1 MQNASKGHLPRLAWF
16 TIATVV
22 GGGCDLQTKSWAEES
37 LGALSTKSMMVLQPW
52 LEFSLTYNRGT
63 AFSLIPDLGAS
74 RLIFGILAL
83 LTIGLLVFAVI
94 RWKSGRS
101 EAIAL
106 GALAAGALGNG
117 LDRAFRE
124 APGGGTG
131 VVDFVKLNYPWGGS
145 WPIFNVADVL
155 VAVGLG
161 YFILR
166 SLTDKDKDKD
176 KDKDTT
182 AGESSVEATPAT
194 A

>member
-1 MQNASKGHLPRLAWF
+1 MKEATSAHLPRLAWF
-16 TIATVV
+16 ALATAI

-37 LGALSTKSMMVLQPW
+37 LGALAGKSMMVIEPW

-63 AFSLIPDLGAS
+63 AFSLIPDLGAT
-74 RLIFGILAL
+74 RLIFGVLAL
-83 LTIGLLVFAVI
+83 LTIGLLIFALL
-94 RWKSGRS
+94 RWKSGRA

-106 GALAAGALGNG
+106 GALAGGALGNG

-166 SLTDKDKDKD
+166 TILDRGKNPEGQ
-176 KDKDTT
+176 
-182 AGESSVEATPAT
+182 GEGEGEAKPEA
-194 A
+194 AAA